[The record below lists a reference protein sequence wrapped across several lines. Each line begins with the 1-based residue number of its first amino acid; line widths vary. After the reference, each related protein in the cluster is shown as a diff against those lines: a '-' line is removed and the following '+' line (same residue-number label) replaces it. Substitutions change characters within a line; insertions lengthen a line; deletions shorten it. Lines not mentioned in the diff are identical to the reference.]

1 MIVDTNVTLSRWP
14 FRRLAG
20 DETPDLV
27 ARLRKAGITQAWAC
41 SFDALLHR
49 DIAAVNERLA
59 AECRRHGASLLLPFG
74 TVNPALPD
82 WQEDLRRCVE
92 VHKMRGLRLYPNY
105 HGYALT
111 HPAFAELLRLAAA
124 RGLVVQIAA
133 SMEDTRTQH
142 PLVRVPVTDLTPLL
156 ALAQATPAV
165 RIQLLNWWPALRGD
179 KLTPFVAAPSIAFDI
194 AMVEGVEG
202 IPRLLQS
209 LPAERVAF
217 GSHAPFFVLEAA
229 LLKMRESGLPAS
241 KTQPIL
247 TGTAQNLIFSR
258 RG

>member
-1 MIVDTNVTLSRWP
+1 MIIDTNVTLSRWP

-27 ARLRKAGITQAWAC
+27 ARLRKAGITQAWAG

-59 AECRRHGASLLLPFG
+59 AECRRHGAGLLFAFG

-82 WQEDLRRCVE
+82 WQEDLRRCIE

-111 HPAFAELLRLAAA
+111 HPAFAELLQLAAA
-124 RGLVVQIAA
+124 RGILVQIAA
-133 SMEDTRTQH
+133 ATEDTRTQH
-142 PLVRVPVTDLTPLL
+142 PLVRVPVVDLTPLL
-156 ALAQATPAV
+156 ALAQAAPSV

-179 KLTPFVAAPSIAFDI
+179 KLTPFRATASISFDI

-209 LPAERVAF
+209 LPAERLAF
-217 GSHAPFFVLEAA
+217 GSHAPFFVLDAA
-229 LLKMRESGLPAS
+229 LLKMREGGLPAR
-241 KTQPIL
+241 QAQQIFA
-247 TGTAQNLIFSR
+247 GTAQKLLASPGR
-258 RG
+258 